1 MKLMDSCFFDW
12 AHSVAGSRHED
23 DEEPVYE
30 VMSYLGGARPS
41 LRHKQKV
48 TETTELWWNWLLK
61 SIVELLLKKKKLE

>member
-1 MKLMDSCFFDW
+1 MLECWKDMKLI
-12 AHSVAGSRHED
+12 HSVAGSRHED

-48 TETTELWWNWLLK
+48 TETTELW
-61 SIVELLLKKKKLE
+61 